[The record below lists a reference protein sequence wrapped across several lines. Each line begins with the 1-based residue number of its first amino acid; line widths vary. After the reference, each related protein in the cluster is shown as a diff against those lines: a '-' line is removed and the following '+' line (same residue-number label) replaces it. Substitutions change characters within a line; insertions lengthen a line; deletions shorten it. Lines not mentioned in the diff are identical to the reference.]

1 VVIRLLIMLLL
12 ALGLS
17 PALADDAPA
26 SVPDPQKLSADWW
39 TYFEP
44 AQALD
49 EQTRIQR
56 FDEARSYLR
65 RYRQRLESVKEP
77 QSAQLADK
85 ILTELGRFEELKSAP
100 PPIGKPAAPAAET
113 YTLDKAL
120 QRHVA
125 WRTLEQEVAAER
137 EESNW
142 QSVVIAEERKQQS
155 RRRTRYLELDAADPE
170 RLHAGLELM
179 LSRLRLE
186 VERLETERRKSVL
199 RLAEQRLELLE
210 AELEAIPE
218 RLSVSPADVAR
229 WQKRY
234 EDAEAAGRKLRE
246 QIDQTKLFE
255 VELTDA
261 SQDLSE
267 AQYAVVVAVRQD
279 IEIGLNE
286 LVSMQARLAQ
296 ALMVLIQ
303 APDGADTEAA
313 RKLLGEYQALAE
325 RIQQQNT
332 RWERI
337 AERSRSVAAATA
349 AGSGEEAH
357 SAELRKRILKMLDD
371 VDQALLRLEQQ
382 APATGFMAQLL
393 RSRQQ
398 ASEDWLQ
405 RGMGELKE
413 IGGKSWTTSVELL
426 GATLFE
432 INETPVTALGLLRV
446 VLILTIA
453 LWLSKGIRRTITR
466 VGERRGAVS
475 QSSLYTFGRLVH
487 YVVLAIGIIIGLS
500 SIGIDFTKFAL
511 FASALGVGIGFGL
524 QTLISNFVAGLIILF
539 EKSLKVSDF
548 VELES
553 GVTGEVRE
561 INMRSTLITTNDNI
575 DILVPN
581 SEFVGGRVIN
591 WTLREAHRR
600 LRVPFGVAY
609 GTDKE
614 LVKKAVLEAAEN
626 VPWTLQKIKARQP
639 QVWLVEFGDSS
650 LNFELVVWLTP
661 EAVKRPGAVQAA
673 YLWEI
678 ETKLH
683 EYGIEVPFPQRDLH
697 LRSMFGLKDDAAS
710 ALLSRNPAAD

>member
-1 VVIRLLIMLLL
+1 
-12 ALGLS
+12 
-17 PALADDAPA
+17 
-26 SVPDPQKLSADWW
+26 
-39 TYFEP
+39 
-44 AQALD
+44 
-49 EQTRIQR
+49 
-56 FDEARSYLR
+56 
-65 RYRQRLESVKEP
+65 
-77 QSAQLADK
+77 
-85 ILTELGRFEELKSAP
+85 
-100 PPIGKPAAPAAET
+100 
-113 YTLDKAL
+113 
-120 QRHVA
+120 
-125 WRTLEQEVAAER
+125 
-137 EESNW
+137 
-142 QSVVIAEERKQQS
+142 
-155 RRRTRYLELDAADPE
+155 
-170 RLHAGLELM
+170 
-179 LSRLRLE
+179 
-186 VERLETERRKSVL
+186 
-199 RLAEQRLELLE
+199 
-210 AELEAIPE
+210 
-218 RLSVSPADVAR
+218 
-229 WQKRY
+229 
-234 EDAEAAGRKLRE
+234 
-246 QIDQTKLFE
+246 
-255 VELTDA
+255 
-261 SQDLSE
+261 
-267 AQYAVVVAVRQD
+267 
-279 IEIGLNE
+279 
-286 LVSMQARLAQ
+286 
-296 ALMVLIQ
+296 
-303 APDGADTEAA
+303 
-313 RKLLGEYQALAE
+313 
-325 RIQQQNT
+325 
-332 RWERI
+332 
-337 AERSRSVAAATA
+337 
-349 AGSGEEAH
+349 
-357 SAELRKRILKMLDD
+357 
-371 VDQALLRLEQQ
+371 
-382 APATGFMAQLL
+382 
-393 RSRQQ
+393 
-398 ASEDWLQ
+398 
-405 RGMGELKE
+405 
-413 IGGKSWTTSVELL
+413 
-426 GATLFE
+426 
-432 INETPVTALGLLRV
+432 V

-678 ETKLH
+678 ETKLNEH
-683 EYGIEVPFPQRDLH
+683 GIEVPFPQRDLH

-710 ALLSRNPAAD
+710 ALLSRRPAAD